1 MRGDRGVGGRGRG
14 DAPQE
19 RRDWNTGSLLP
30 GQIPPAWP
38 IGESVLAL
46 GWPAL
51 ASPGRDV
58 CLHFSTTNLITLVLF
73 SLFPDFPL
81 MPEMNVFVYFKSKR
95 GTCHTH

>member
-1 MRGDRGVGGRGRG
+1 MGGRGRG

-58 CLHFSTTNLITLVLF
+58 CFQPKAGIRVGIRRARRR
-73 SLFPDFPL
+73 
-81 MPEMNVFVYFKSKR
+81 MVAKWVYGAVR
-95 GTCHTH
+95 

>member
-58 CLHFSTTNLITLVLF
+58 CFRPMAGT
-73 SLFPDFPL
+73 
-81 MPEMNVFVYFKSKR
+81 R
-95 GTCHTH
+95 G

>member
-1 MRGDRGVGGRGRG
+1 MESGSVRLGGAVWSMALCSCGRMAPCGGIGGVGGRGRG

-58 CLHFSTTNLITLVLF
+58 CFRPMAGT
-73 SLFPDFPL
+73 
-81 MPEMNVFVYFKSKR
+81 R
-95 GTCHTH
+95 G